1 MQATRDTGPEWS
13 DPDPGTGSEI
23 GPLSVNEVAELLGVV
38 PRTVVKYI
46 DQGKLRA
53 KKSGHR
59 HRVWLPRS
67 LLPDL
72 GTERSERPPG
82 TDVGPPGRSHA
93 GATAIS
99 ATYQHPQPP
108 PEEWLAPLLDRFA
121 ALERQID
128 ALAAQLSA
136 DRAGYEDALA
146 AKEEVIA
153 ALRRRIAHAERDHA
167 LLRSSLQGLREQ
179 SSEAASM
186 RAPAG
191 LWQRARRVLTGTAI
205 DDADDDDW

>member
-1 MQATRDTGPEWS
+1 MQATRDTGPERPE
-13 DPDPGTGSEI
+13 PDLGTGSEI

-53 KKSGHR
+53 EKSGHR

-67 LLPDL
+67 MLPDL
-72 GTERSERPPG
+72 STERSERPPG
-82 TDVGPPGRSHA
+82 MDGRPPGRSHA
-93 GATAIS
+93 VSAAIG

-108 PEEWLAPLLDRFA
+108 PDEWLAPLFDRFA
-121 ALERQID
+121 ALEHRIG
-128 ALAAQLSA
+128 ALADQLSA
-136 DRAGYEDALA
+136 DRAGYEEALA

-153 ALRRRIAHAERDHA
+153 ALRRRIAQAESDHA
-167 LLRSSLQGLREQ
+167 LLRNCLQGLREH

-191 LWQRARRVLTGTAI
+191 LWQRARHFLTVTAI

>member
-1 MQATRDTGPEWS
+1 MQPTRDTGPERPE
-13 DPDPGTGSEI
+13 PDLGTGQEI

-53 KKSGHR
+53 EKIGNR

-67 LLPDL
+67 LLRDL

-82 TDVGPPGRSHA
+82 TDGGPPGRSHA
-93 GATAIS
+93 GAAAIGT
-99 ATYQHPQPP
+99 TYQRPQPP
-108 PEEWLAPLLDRFA
+108 PDEWLAPLLDRFT
-121 ALERQID
+121 ALEQRID

-146 AKEEVIA
+146 AKEGVIA
-153 ALRRRIAHAERDHA
+153 ALRRRIAHAESDHA
-167 LLRSSLQGLREQ
+167 LLRNCLQGLREQ

-191 LWQRARRVLTGTAI
+191 LWQRARRFLTGTAL

>member
-53 KKSGHR
+53 EKSGHR

-67 LLPDL
+67 MLPDL

-82 TDVGPPGRSHA
+82 MDGRPPGRSHA
-93 GATAIS
+93 GSAAIG

-108 PEEWLAPLLDRFA
+108 PDEWLAPLFDRFA
-121 ALERQID
+121 ALEQRID
-128 ALAAQLSA
+128 ALTARLSA

-153 ALRRRIAHAERDHA
+153 ALRRRIAQAESDHA
-167 LLRSSLQGLREQ
+167 LLRNCLQGLREQ
-179 SSEAASM
+179 SSAAASM

-191 LWQRARRVLTGTAI
+191 LWQRARRFLTGSAL
-205 DDADDDDW
+205 DEANDGDW